1 MKKAA
6 CFILLAGV
14 AMIFSGC
21 VVAPYEYGTAGY
33 YDYGYRS
40 YPYSYSY
47 PYYYRAPY
55 VEVAPAWPVYY
66 GPSVY
71 RHYGGRG
78 YYHNRHHYRPR
89 GRW

>member
-1 MKKAA
+1 MNKAA

-33 YDYGYRS
+33 YDYGYQS
-40 YPYSYSY
+40 FPYSYSH

-71 RHYGGRG
+71 RHYNGGG
-78 YYHNRHHYRPR
+78 YRHHYYHPR
-89 GRW
+89 GRRW